1 MGSLAK
7 ELKGHNILALERF
20 MDDTRHMV
28 EFLVLTSDSPVG
40 SPGEEMRMFL
50 TDEGYAKARCSEQ
63 SGDIRIRRHAAI
75 VEGHILYDRP
85 KKLHS
90 R

>member
-1 MGSLAK
+1 MGSLVK
-7 ELKGHNILALERF
+7 ELKGHSILALERF

-40 SPGEEMRMFL
+40 SPRDEMRMFL

-63 SGDIRIRRHAAI
+63 RGDIRIRRHANI
-75 VEGHILYDRP
+75 IEGYILYDHH